1 MTKRILLNAFDMA
14 CAGHQSPGLW
24 AHPEDQS
31 DRYNDINYWV
41 ELGQLLEKGKFDGL
55 FLADVVGVYD
65 VYKGSRNAAV
75 RQGVQVPVNDPLLLV
90 PAMAQATKNLSF
102 GLTYTLTYEQPYTLA
117 RRFSTLDHLTNGRV
131 AWNIVSSYLDS
142 AARNYGLSQQIG
154 HDNRYE
160 LAEEFLEVVYKL
172 WEGSWEDDAVKHD
185 KDTRVFA
192 DPEKVHEI
200 DHDGKHFRVKG
211 IHLCDPSPQRT
222 PVLYQA
228 GASPR
233 GRKFAS
239 HHAECVFVAGP
250 TPQIVRKT
258 VDDIRQKAE
267 ESGRGRD
274 SIKVFT
280 VFTPIV
286 GRTEEEAKRKHEEQ
300 KSYVSYDG
308 ALALLGG
315 WTGIDYSQLE
325 PDQTLEYIEN
335 DSMRSA
341 VEIFTTAD
349 PEKRWT
355 VEELAKHVGL
365 GGRGPLVV
373 GSPEQVADEL
383 ERWVR
388 EADVDGFNIAYTL
401 APGTFKDFIELV
413 VPILQERG
421 LVQKDYE
428 EGTYREKL
436 FGSGK
441 THLPDTHTGT
451 QYRKRKELET
461 V

>member
-1 MTKRILLNAFDMA
+1 MTKRILLNAFDMG

-24 AHPEDQS
+24 AHPDDQS
-31 DRYNDINYWV
+31 LRYNDVNYWV
-41 ELGQLLEKGKFDGL
+41 ELAQLLEKGKFDGL

-65 VYKGSRNAAV
+65 VYQGSQDTAIRE
-75 RQGVQVPVNDPLLLV
+75 GVQIPVNDPLLLV
-90 PAMAQATKNLSF
+90 PAMAQATEHLSF

-117 RRFSTLDHLTNGRV
+117 RRFSTLDHLTKGRV
-131 AWNIVSSYLDS
+131 AWNIVCSYLDS
-142 AARNYGLSQQIG
+142 AARNYGLDRQIG

-160 LAEEFLEVVYKL
+160 LAEEFLEVSYKL

-185 KDTRVFA
+185 KTSRVFA
-192 DPEKVHEI
+192 DPEKVHAI
-200 DHDGKHFRVKG
+200 NHDGAFYKVQG
-211 IHLCDPSPQRT
+211 IHLCDPSPQGT

-233 GRKFAS
+233 GRKFAAR
-239 HHAECVFVAGP
+239 HAECVFVAGP

-258 VDDIRQKAE
+258 VDDIRLKADE
-267 ESGRGRD
+267 NGRGAD
-274 SIKVFT
+274 SVKVFT

-286 GRTEEEAKRKHEEQ
+286 GRTEEEAKQKYEEQ
-300 KSYVSYDG
+300 KSYISYDG

-315 WTGIDYSQLE
+315 WTGIDFSQFS

-335 DSMRSA
+335 DAMRSS
-341 VEIFTTAD
+341 VEVFTTAD
-349 PEKRWT
+349 PNRRWT

-401 APGTFKDFIELV
+401 APGTFEDFVELV
-413 VPILQERG
+413 VPILQDRG
-421 LVQKDYE
+421 LVQHEYE
-428 EGTYREKL
+428 QGTYREKL
-436 FGSGK
+436 FGHGK
-441 THLPDTHTGT
+441 VKLPDTHTGT
-451 QYRKRKELET
+451 QYRKGKTLQHI
-461 V
+461 